1 MSEIKVNSI
10 KGVGASTAAITLNNT
25 DGTCTA
31 NVTNNLSNKN
41 IIINGGMIVSQ
52 RNGTTATAVTGSSQY
67 TLDRIKGSNNSDAAF
82 TIAQSSTAP
91 DGFANS
97 LKVDVTTADT
107 SLDAGH
113 YGQLM
118 YLVEARDLQQLGF
131 GTSGAKACILSFY
144 VRSNKT
150 GNYGVAV
157 LQDDNSSKQ
166 VSFQYTINSANTW
179 ERKSFVIPADTSGVI
194 NNDNGRGFDIHIGFA
209 AGTTY
214 TSGSLRSSFTTFADA
229 DLYAGQGVNLFD
241 STSNEWYIT
250 GIQLEVDNTGSGKP
264 TDFEHRSFAQ
274 ELALCQRYYYV
285 LVNQNGKYFNPGY
298 TYVNGLVYCNLKHPV
313 QMRTTGSLEQTTG
326 SSYYR
331 FYYNGGVHDFTG
343 FYKTDWSTKD
353 FATLQIRPT
362 EFGGSTLSDKVG
374 AVYTYNSDSYVAF
387 SAEL

>member
-10 KGVGASTAAITLNNT
+10 KGVGASAAAITVNNT

-31 NVTNNLSNKN
+31 NITNNLSNKN
-41 IIINGGMIVSQ
+41 IIINGSMIVSQ
-52 RNGTTATAVTGSSQY
+52 RNGTTATAVTSANQY

-113 YGQLM
+113 YGQIL
-118 YLVEARDLQQLGF
+118 YHVEAQDLQQLGF
-131 GTSGAKACILSFY
+131 GTSGAKASILSFY

-166 VSFQYTINSANTW
+166 VTFQYTINSADTW
-179 ERKSFVIPADTSGVI
+179 ERKSFIIPADTSGVI
-194 NNDNGRGFDIHIGFA
+194 NNDNGKGFDIHIGFA

-214 TSGSLRSSFTTFADA
+214 TSGSLRSSFTTFANG

-250 GIQLEVDNTGSGKP
+250 GVQLEVGSVV
-264 TDFEHRSFAQ
+264 TDFEHRSYAQ
-274 ELALCQRYYYV
+274 ELALAQRYYYKQASTYYAFYGYGTNSGTNCMGDLIRPV
-285 LVNQNGKYFNPGY
+285 EMRANP
-298 TYVNGLVYCNLKHPV
+298 TIT
-313 QMRTTGSLEQTTG
+313 MSAGSYWASGPTA
-326 SSYYR
+326 SS
-331 FYYNGGVHDFTG
+331 NGGYYSYAYGT
-343 FYKTDWSTKD
+343 T
-353 FATLQIRPT
+353 
-362 EFGGSTLSDKVG
+362 
-374 AVYTYNSDSYVAF
+374 NSSNGPNLLNYQLD
-387 SAEL
+387 AEL

>member
-1 MSEIKVNSI
+1 MSTLKVDGIRSNS
-10 KGVGASTAAITLNNT
+10 ATSDAITLAN

-31 NVTNNLSNKN
+31 KITNNLSNRN
-41 IIINGGMIVSQ
+41 IIVNGGMTVSQ
-52 RNGTTATAVTGSSQY
+52 RNGTTATAVTSANQY

-107 SLDAGH
+107 SLGAAH
-113 YGQLM
+113 YGQII
-118 YLVEARDLQQLGF
+118 YHVEAQDLQQLAF
-131 GTSGAKACILSFY
+131 GTSTAKASILSFY

-166 VSFQYTINSANTW
+166 VTFQYTINSADTW
-179 ERKSFVIPADTSGVI
+179 ERKSFIIPADTSGVI
-194 NNDNGRGFDIHIGFA
+194 NNDNGKGFDIHIGFA

-214 TSGSLRSSFTTFADA
+214 TSGSLRSSFTAFANG

-250 GIQLEVDNTGSGKP
+250 GIQLEVDHTGSGKP
-264 TDFEHRSFAQ
+264 TDFEHRKYTD
-274 ELALCQRYYYV
+274 ELRSCQRYLYILDLGSFSLVMNFQLARLGYNTGAPHQYV
-285 LVNQNGKYFNPGY
+285 TWPVPMRAAPSMTKDGASYSGGGY
-298 TYVNGLVYCNLKHPV
+298 TSNILLGSAHTTAGILYGDTAALSGQCLWHRVNNVSGTILRYL
-313 QMRTTGSLEQTTG
+313 
-326 SSYYR
+326 
-331 FYYNGGVHDFTG
+331 
-343 FYKTDWSTKD
+343 
-353 FATLQIRPT
+353 
-362 EFGGSTLSDKVG
+362 
-374 AVYTYNSDSYVAF
+374 F

>member
-1 MSEIKVNSI
+1 MSTIKVQNI
-10 KGVGASTAAITLNNT
+10 QHTASSTNAISLAS

-31 NVTNNLSNKN
+31 NITNNLSNKN

-52 RNGTTATAVTGSSQY
+52 RNGTTATAVTSANQY

-107 SLDAGH
+107 SLGAAH
-113 YGQLM
+113 YGQII
-118 YLVEARDLQQLGF
+118 YRVEAQDLQQLAF
-131 GTSGAKACILSFY
+131 GTSGAKASILSFY

-166 VSFQYTINSANTW
+166 VTFQYTINSADTW

-194 NNDNGRGFDIHIGFA
+194 NNDNGAGFDIHIGFA

-214 TSGSLRSSFTTFADA
+214 TSGSLRSSFTAFANGDF
-229 DLYAGQGVNLFD
+229 YAGQGVNLFD

-264 TDFEHRSFAQ
+264 TDFEHRLFNQ
-274 ELALCQRYYYV
+274 ELALCQRYYYDHLGGFPEDDTAYGV
-285 LVNQNGKYFNPGY
+285 GSVYNAGY
-298 TYVNGLVYCNLKHPV
+298 TFCYIPFRV
-313 QMRTTGSLEQTTG
+313 QMRAKPTLETNDNANSHG
-326 SSYYR
+326 LR
-331 FYYNGGVHDFTG
+331 
-343 FYKTDWSTKD
+343 
-353 FATLQIRPT
+353 
-362 EFGGSTLSDKVG
+362 VG
-374 AVYTYNSDSYVAF
+374 ATDHGFNKNFLSAAGTSSATIYPNVGTISVTAGQCGILLTKSTTNCKLRF

>member
-1 MSEIKVNSI
+1 MSTLKVDGIRSNS
-10 KGVGASTAAITLNNT
+10 ATSDAITLAN

-31 NVTNNLSNKN
+31 KITNNLSNRN
-41 IIINGGMIVSQ
+41 IIINGGMTVSQ
-52 RNGTTATAVTGSSQY
+52 RNGTTATAVTSANQY

-107 SLDAGH
+107 SLGAAH
-113 YGQLM
+113 YGQII
-118 YLVEARDLQQLGF
+118 YHVEAQDLQQLAF
-131 GTSGAKACILSFY
+131 GTSTAKASILSFY

-166 VSFQYTINSANTW
+166 VTFQYTINSADTW
-179 ERKSFVIPADTSGVI
+179 ERKSFIIPADTSGVI
-194 NNDNGRGFDIHIGFA
+194 NNDNGKGFDIHIGFA

-214 TSGSLRSSFTTFADA
+214 TSGSLRSSFTAFANGDF
-229 DLYAGQGVNLFD
+229 YAGQGVNLFD

-274 ELALCQRYYYV
+274 ELALCERYCQV
-285 LVNQNGKYFNPGY
+285 LVRGQQYFGTCMVYQSSINTAAMVWKTTMRATPSIVANSGTNYYITYRNGGSNQYNALDGSLSLANNNGGGVFTTGASGTQGHAGAMAGNNAG
-298 TYVNGLVYCNLKHPV
+298 VLVYI
-313 QMRTTGSLEQTTG
+313 Q
-326 SSYYR
+326 
-331 FYYNGGVHDFTG
+331 
-343 FYKTDWSTKD
+343 
-353 FATLQIRPT
+353 
-362 EFGGSTLSDKVG
+362 
-374 AVYTYNSDSYVAF
+374 
-387 SAEL
+387 AEL